1 MEKENENIRKAQK
14 QDYDKQLKEMEA
26 KANAYIRNQEHTQQI
41 SQSQQKEMY
50 EAKLQELTS
59 KLNEQYSR
67 MSELPNFVVNTQS
80 SIQEAI
86 LEIKNIDAQ
95 LKELSAKPTGSVT
108 YNCYSTIIQRQI
120 NIAQMNN
127 WQPHFRPTTPGNP
140 QTEEDL
146 HQTFQRAIHNQRR
159 LYQLTHEKAT
169 QENEGL
175 QLALTDLRTQAANP
189 HQFIA
194 NNVVPIRR
202 THSETTNSGQNDQEN
217 PSKKAKDT
225 TYPVALPQSMEVDV
239 ITQGDNSTFP
249 IQVFS
254 QMEEGDELHIDID

>member
-1 MEKENENIRKAQK
+1 M
-14 QDYDKQLKEMEA
+14 
-26 KANAYIRNQEHTQQI
+26 
-41 SQSQQKEMY
+41 
-50 EAKLQELTS
+50 
-59 KLNEQYSR
+59 
-67 MSELPNFVVNTQS
+67 
-80 SIQEAI
+80 
-86 LEIKNIDAQ
+86 
-95 LKELSAKPTGSVT
+95 
-108 YNCYSTIIQRQI
+108 
-120 NIAQMNN
+120 
-127 WQPHFRPTTPGNP
+127 
-140 QTEEDL
+140 
-146 HQTFQRAIHNQRR
+146 
-159 LYQLTHEKAT
+159 THEKAT